1 MKNNQM
7 DDEAAQKKRGIAS
20 ADKIGF
26 FERIRMGNIDDPSS
40 EAYKKLGA
48 GRGRSIPKASKIPY
62 TETDDAKNLD
72 KAAMREKSE
81 VTDER
86 DAREAEYA
94 SLPRK
99 TPPRTRKAP
108 IVTKEQM
115 KKKGFD
121 NLRDYLNAERNLKR
135 RDNFASEAQKRLFA
149 TGARGTQTEGSA
161 GEAEARAVA
170 EMRRKAAMPGSKEDM
185 ERDAREQATSGG
197 MKKTPVNN
205 KAEEKSQKTE
215 RPGLIRRTIAALGG
229 VKLPQADY
237 GTKSKED
244 DEKPVARSKPVSTA
258 ARIAA
263 ANQGYKKGGNV
274 ESKLMGKEGR
284 GMAKATMQKVASKA
298 VKGHE
303 SRMHKMKSGGTV
315 SSASKRADG
324 IAMKGK
330 TRGRMM

>member
-1 MKNNQM
+1 MAKNSEFEEEMRKSDTAAYRAGLADEPGTESTAAFMKRTGTK
-7 DDEAAQKKRGIAS
+7 ATR
-20 ADKIGF
+20 
-26 FERIRMGNIDDPSS
+26 
-40 EAYKKLGA
+40 
-48 GRGRSIPKASKIPY
+48 PKATVGGPK
-62 TETDDAKNLD
+62 
-72 KAAMREKSE
+72 
-81 VTDER
+81 
-86 DAREAEYA
+86 
-94 SLPRK
+94 
-99 TPPRTRKAP
+99 

-185 ERDAREQATSGG
+185 ERDAREKATSGG

-237 GTKSKED
+237 GTESKDED
-244 DEKPVARSKPVSTA
+244 NEKPVARSKPVSTA

-330 TRGRMM
+330 TKGRMV

>member
-135 RDNFASEAQKRLFA
+135 RDNFASEAQKRIFA

-185 ERDAREQATSGG
+185 ERDAREKATSGG
-197 MKKTPVNN
+197 MRKTP
-205 KAEEKSQKTE
+205 ASSKSTDTKSPD
-215 RPGLIRRTIAALGG
+215 RPGSEVLAEKMEKGQPKMRAAYGEALENIRKAFAF
-229 VKLPQADY
+229 
-237 GTKSKED
+237 
-244 DEKPVARSKPVSTA
+244 
-258 ARIAA
+258 
-263 ANQGYKKGGNV
+263 KKGGKV
-274 ESKLMGKEGR
+274 ESTLMGKEGR

-330 TRGRMM
+330 TRGRMV

>member
-135 RDNFASEAQKRLFA
+135 RDNFESEAQKRLFA

-161 GEAEARAVA
+161 GEAEARAA
-170 EMRRKAAMPGSKEDM
+170 LSSMRGE
-185 ERDAREQATSGG
+185 
-197 MKKTPVNN
+197 
-205 KAEEKSQKTE
+205 
-215 RPGLIRRTIAALGG
+215 
-229 VKLPQADY
+229 Y
-237 GTKSKED
+237 GTM
-244 DEKPVARSKPVSTA
+244 
-258 ARIAA
+258 
-263 ANQGYKKGGNV
+263 KKGGKV

-315 SSASKRADG
+315 SSASKRGDG

-330 TRGRMM
+330 TRGRMV

>member
-1 MKNNQM
+1 MMAKNSEFEEEMRKSDTAAYRAGLADEPGTESTAAFMKRTGTK
-7 DDEAAQKKRGIAS
+7 ATR
-20 ADKIGF
+20 
-26 FERIRMGNIDDPSS
+26 
-40 EAYKKLGA
+40 
-48 GRGRSIPKASKIPY
+48 PKATVGGPK
-62 TETDDAKNLD
+62 
-72 KAAMREKSE
+72 
-81 VTDER
+81 
-86 DAREAEYA
+86 
-94 SLPRK
+94 
-99 TPPRTRKAP
+99 

-170 EMRRKAAMPGSKEDM
+170 EMRRKAEMPGSKEDM
-185 ERDAREQATSGG
+185 ERDAREQAISGG
-197 MKKTPVNN
+197 MKK
-205 KAEEKSQKTE
+205 
-215 RPGLIRRTIAALGG
+215 GG
-229 VKLPQADY
+229 K
-237 GTKSKED
+237 
-244 DEKPVARSKPVSTA
+244 
-258 ARIAA
+258 
-263 ANQGYKKGGNV
+263 V

-330 TRGRMM
+330 TRGRMV

>member
-1 MKNNQM
+1 MMAKNSEFEEEMRKSDTAAYRAGLADEPGTESTAAFMKRTGTK
-7 DDEAAQKKRGIAS
+7 ATR
-20 ADKIGF
+20 
-26 FERIRMGNIDDPSS
+26 
-40 EAYKKLGA
+40 
-48 GRGRSIPKASKIPY
+48 PKATVGGPK
-62 TETDDAKNLD
+62 
-72 KAAMREKSE
+72 
-81 VTDER
+81 
-86 DAREAEYA
+86 
-94 SLPRK
+94 
-99 TPPRTRKAP
+99 

-170 EMRRKAAMPGSKEDM
+170 EMRRKAEMPGSKEDV

-197 MKKTPVNN
+197 MRKTP
-205 KAEEKSQKTE
+205 ASSKSTDTKSPD
-215 RPGLIRRTIAALGG
+215 RPGSEVLAEKMEKGQPKMRAAYGEALENIRKAFAF
-229 VKLPQADY
+229 
-237 GTKSKED
+237 
-244 DEKPVARSKPVSTA
+244 
-258 ARIAA
+258 
-263 ANQGYKKGGNV
+263 KKGGKV
-274 ESKLMGKEGR
+274 ESTLMGKEGR

-330 TRGRMM
+330 TRGRMV